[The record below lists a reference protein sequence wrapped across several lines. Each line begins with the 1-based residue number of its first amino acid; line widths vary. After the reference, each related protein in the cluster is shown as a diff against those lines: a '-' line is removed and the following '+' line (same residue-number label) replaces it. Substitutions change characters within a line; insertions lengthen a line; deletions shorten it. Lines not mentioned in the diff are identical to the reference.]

1 MSFITELHTF
11 GQWAEKELEGLVK
24 AEPKIE
30 QVADSILKYVGGAAT
45 IIAGLEGGPAASTIV
60 SGAVSEIQTGVVALS
75 GLITDFGATPTAA
88 SMAASLATNAQ
99 SLLAAAEVK
108 NPNSVKAATG
118 IVTNLTNLATALTAA
133 VPAPVEPAA

>member
-11 GQWAEKELEGLVK
+11 GEWAEKELAGLVK
-24 AEPKIE
+24 EEPKIE

-45 IIAGLEGGPAASTIV
+45 IIAGLEGGTAASTIV
-60 SGAVSEIQTGVVALS
+60 SGAVSEIQTGVVALN

-133 VPAPVEPAA
+133 VPAPAAE